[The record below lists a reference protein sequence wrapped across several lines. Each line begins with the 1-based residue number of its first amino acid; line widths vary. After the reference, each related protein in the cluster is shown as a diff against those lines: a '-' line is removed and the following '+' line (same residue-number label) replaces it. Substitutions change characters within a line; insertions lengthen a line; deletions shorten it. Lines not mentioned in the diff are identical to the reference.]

1 MDRYLWVSTRR
12 IKPDTR
18 EQFEQSWR
26 PAEFPDGL
34 VGAYVLYAEQGDEVV
49 GISIWDSA
57 EACDRYRRSDIEARR
72 REAMDSSCA
81 PGSPRGPSCRRVR
94 CSASSTGAPA
104 VGPGRRRR
112 CAANSAAS
120 PRARESGAASRRT
133 S

>member
-1 MDRYLWVSTRR
+1 MDRYFWVSTRS

-57 EACDRYRRSDIEARR
+57 EACDSYRRSDIEARR
-72 REAMDSSCA
+72 QEAMGPFVLEERSSFY
-81 PGSPRGPSCRRVR
+81 
-94 CSASSTGAPA
+94 TGREL
-104 VGPGRRRR
+104 GIPGR
-112 CAANSAAS
+112 
-120 PRARESGAASRRT
+120 
-133 S
+133 